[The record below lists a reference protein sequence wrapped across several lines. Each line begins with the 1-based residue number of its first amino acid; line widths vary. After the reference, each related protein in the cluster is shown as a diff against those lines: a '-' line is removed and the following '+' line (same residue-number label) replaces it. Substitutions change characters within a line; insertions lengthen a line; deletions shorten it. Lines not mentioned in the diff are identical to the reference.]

1 MTNAPELLEQIRKGI
16 KIARNRQG
24 QTNEGQTQT
33 NEGQVKTTA
42 GQTQTNEG
50 QTQTN
55 EGQVK
60 TTAGQTQ
67 TNEGQTESTA
77 DNHSFIHRLAGV
89 LVEGRVTIVPT
100 SVLIKDQFLIV
111 DYLLTYKDEE
121 LCAQSAGRSM
131 MEAFTNLLCTLSGS
145 VVLDAPSGTGGSQE
159 NRGLPAEQ
167 GGPKRIGGSQRNRD
181 PRQECAD
188 IISSFCKAH
197 SLDLDKTK
205 EAYIMDGGTPDPEML
220 KAWLQVH
227 YSLGRP
233 Q

>member
-1 MTNAPELLEQIRKGI
+1 MADAPELLEQVRKAV
-16 KIARNRQG
+16 KLVRSTQT

-89 LVEGRVTIVPT
+89 LIDGGVTIVPT

-111 DYLLTYKDEE
+111 DYLLTYEDEQ
-121 LCAQSAGRSM
+121 LYAQSAGRSM
-131 MEAFTNLLCTLSGS
+131 MEAFTDLLRTLSGS
-145 VVLDAPSGTGGSQE
+145 VAMGSPSGTGVSQE

-167 GGPKRIGGSQRNRD
+167 GYPKRIGVSQRNRD

-188 IISSFCKAH
+188 IINSFCKAH
-197 SLDLDKTK
+197 NLDLDDTK
-205 EAYIMDGGTPDPEML
+205 DAYIADGGTPDPEML

>member
-1 MTNAPELLEQIRKGI
+1 MTDAPELRK
-16 KIARNRQG
+16 
-24 QTNEGQTQT
+24 
-33 NEGQVKTTA
+33 QVRKAVKLVRST
-42 GQTQTNEG
+42 QTQTNEG

-67 TNEGQTESTA
+67 TNEGQTESIA

-89 LVEGRVTIVPT
+89 LIDGGVTIVPT
-100 SVLIKDQFLIV
+100 TVLIKDQFVIV
-111 DYLLTYKDEE
+111 DYLLTYEDEQ
-121 LCAQSAGRSM
+121 LYTQSAGRSM
-131 MEAFTNLLCTLSGS
+131 MEAFTDLLRTLSGS
-145 VVLDAPSGTGGSQE
+145 VTMGSPSGTGVSQE
-159 NRGLPAEQ
+159 NRGFPAEQ
-167 GGPKRIGGSQRNRD
+167 GYPKRIGGSQRNRD

-188 IISSFCKAH
+188 IINSFCKAH
-197 SLDLDKTK
+197 NLDLDETK
-205 EAYIMDGGTPDPEML
+205 EAYIADGGTPDPEML